1 MREYELT
8 LIVHPDLD
16 EGAFNEIVERVS
28 GWITGAGGEITNT
41 DLWGK
46 RKLAYLIQNQTEGQY
61 VLLHVTMPSTFGAEL
76 ERNIRFEEP
85 IMRNLLIAK

>member
-1 MREYELT
+1 MREYEIT
-8 LIVHPDLD
+8 MIVHPEVD
-16 EGAFNEIVERVS
+16 EDAFNEIVERVS
-28 GWITGAGGEITNT
+28 GWITETGGEIIKT

-76 ERNIRFEEP
+76 ERNMRFDEP
-85 IMRNLLIAK
+85 IMRYLIIAK